1 MARDA
6 SPHRSTGR
14 RILRALLYAVG
25 ALAILVVV
33 LAGTR
38 KLARS
43 RTAQLFGDIVARVE
57 TVDSVVALSF
67 DDGPVD
73 GIADTLIRVLG
84 DRGVRATFFVM
95 GAGLA
100 EAPEAA
106 RRLVAA
112 GHELGNHTYDHRRM
126 VLKSPSFVR
135 DQIERTDALIRAA
148 GHEGPIHFRP
158 PYGYKL
164 AVLPWYLRSHDR
176 TTVTWDVE
184 PDSYPAVA
192 ETAEGIVAHV
202 VERVR
207 PGSIIILHPWYPSR
221 RTSLAAIGPLVDS
234 LQARGYRV
242 TTVNEVMRQR
252 ARGRRRTRLPRP

>member
-1 MARDA
+1 MAGDGGVTPRDEG
-6 SPHRSTGR
+6 PHAGIGR

-25 ALAILVVV
+25 VVAILILV
-33 LAGTR
+33 LVGTR

-43 RTAQLFGDIVARVE
+43 RTTQLFGEIVARVE
-57 TVDSVVALSF
+57 TSDSVVALSF

-112 GHELGNHTYDHRRM
+112 GHELGNHTYDHKRM

-135 DQIERTDALIRAA
+135 EQIERTDARIRAA

-184 PDSYPAVA
+184 PDSYPEVA
-192 ETAEGIVAHV
+192 ATAEGIVAHV
-202 VERVR
+202 LERVQ

-242 TTVNEVMRQR
+242 TTVGELLALR
-252 ARGRRRTRLPRP
+252 

>member
-1 MARDA
+1 MV
-6 SPHRSTGR
+6 
-14 RILRALLYAVG
+14 LLIA
-25 ALAILVVV
+25 V

-38 KLARS
+38 ALARS
-43 RTAQLFGDIVARVE
+43 RTTQLFGEIVARVE
-57 TVDSVVALSF
+57 TSDSVVALSF

-95 GAGLA
+95 GAGMA
-100 EAPEAA
+100 EAPGAA

-112 GHELGNHTYDHRRM
+112 GHELGNHTYDHERM

-135 DQIERTDALIRAA
+135 DQLRRTDALIREA
-148 GHEGPIHFRP
+148 GHDGPIHVRP

-164 AVLPWYLRSHDR
+164 AVLPWYLRSHHR
-176 TTVTWDVE
+176 TTVMWDVE
-184 PDSYPAVA
+184 PDSYPGVA
-192 ETAEGIVAHV
+192 ATAEGIVTHV
-202 VERVR
+202 LERVR

-221 RTSLAAIGPLVDS
+221 RTSLAAVGPLVDS

-242 TTVNEVMRQR
+242 TTVGELLALR
-252 ARGRRRTRLPRP
+252 